1 MANGLPYSIG
11 AALAHPGRPVVCLS
25 GDGGFTMLMGEM
37 ATLVKYK
44 LPVKVVIFK
53 NNSLGQIKWEQ
64 MAFLGNPE
72 FGCDLHPIDFAAVAR
87 ACGVQGFTVAEP
99 ARCAAILREAIG
111 GVGPA
116 LVEAVVDGNEPPL
129 PPKISFEQTR
139 HMVEALAR
147 GTPDAG
153 KIARQLALDT
163 IRQLT

>member
-1 MANGLPYSIG
+1 
-11 AALAHPGRPVVCLS
+11 VVL
-25 GDGGFTMLMGEM
+25 
-37 ATLVKYK
+37 
-44 LPVKVVIFK
+44 K

-72 FGCDLHPIDFAAVAR
+72 FGCELHPIDYAAVAR
-87 ACGVQGFTVAEP
+87 ACGIAGFTVSEP
-99 ARCAAILREAIG
+99 GRCGEVLREAFAT
-111 GVGPA
+111 VGPA

-147 GTPDAG
+147 GTANAG
-153 KIARQLALDT
+153 KIARQLARDT